1 MFHGREEIRN
11 IEGESRK
18 RQGVGTSLR
27 DAGATLQQGVRK
39 KNALEKSSV
48 TASAS

>member
-11 IEGESRK
+11 REGESRE

-27 DAGATLQQGVRK
+27 DTGATLQQGVG
-39 KNALEKSSV
+39 KNALEKPSV
-48 TASAS
+48 TTSAS